1 MKPWSRILPVVCLAV
16 LLICAGCSQGK
27 APPPAATASPPSITA
42 SPNPVPAGPTKFG
55 TTTVTWDTGDGS
67 LGDVYVS
74 VNGAPEKLFAGQR
87 KKGSLEAAWIGK
99 GEHEFRLYAGKE
111 HKTVLASVKVTR
123 SKQ

>member
-1 MKPWSRILPVVCLAV
+1 MNRVLQTACLVV
-16 LLICAGCSQGK
+16 LLACAGCSQSK
-27 APPPAATASPPSITA
+27 TTPPAAAVSAPSITA
-42 SPNPVPAGPTKFG
+42 SPNPVPAGPGKFG
-55 TTTVTWDTGDGS
+55 TTTITWDTGDGS

-99 GEHEFRLYAGKE
+99 GDHEFRLYAGKE